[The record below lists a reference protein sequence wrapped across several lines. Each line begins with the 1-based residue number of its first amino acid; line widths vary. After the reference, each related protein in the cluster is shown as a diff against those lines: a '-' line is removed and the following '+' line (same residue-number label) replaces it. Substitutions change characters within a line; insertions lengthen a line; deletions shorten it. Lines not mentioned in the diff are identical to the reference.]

1 MKAIIL
7 AAGYATRLYPLTQNQ
22 PKPLLPVGDQ
32 PILNHILEKVQDVEE
47 INEVCIVTNDK
58 FHTQF
63 VEWNKQNKNRCIVL
77 NDGTREND
85 RRLGAIGDI
94 LFAVSK
100 QKFLEDVLILAGDN
114 LFDFSL
120 KDFVSSFYRK
130 GTSVACFE
138 LSNKEDGKRFGVIEL
153 DDNGRIKRFLEKP
166 QNPPTNLISMGIY
179 GYTHGD
185 LEKMKQFLKEGGNP
199 DAPGHFLEWLAV
211 RQPVYGCVIEGLW
224 LDIGDLNSYQ
234 QANTFYQKR

>member
-1 MKAIIL
+1 MKVIIL

-32 PILNHILEKVQDVEE
+32 PILNHILEKVQE
-47 INEVCIVTNDK
+47 IPEVNEICIVTNDK
-58 FHTQF
+58 FYPQF
-63 VEWNKQNKNRCIVL
+63 VEWNKKNKNPCVVL

-100 QKFLEDVLILAGDN
+100 QNISEEVLILAGDN

-120 KDFVSSFYRK
+120 KNFVSSFYKK

-138 LSNKEDGKRFGVIEL
+138 LPNKEDATRFGVIEL
-153 DDNGRIKRFLEKP
+153 DEKGQIKRFLEKP

-179 GYTHGD
+179 GYTLGD
-185 LEKMKQFLKEGGNP
+185 LEKMKVYLQEGGNP

-211 RQPVYGCVIEGLW
+211 HQAVYGCIIRGLW
-224 LDIGDLNSYQ
+224 LDIGDLDSYK
-234 QANTFYQKR
+234 QANMIYQKQ